1 MFPFKAI
8 IILLSTASISVV
20 SLYIRSGLGKNSKD
34 ENVLTNTVKSILKD
48 SNLNH
53 EHDLNQYTEAAQKD
67 LVTTLPGLNFYYSS
81 SFVQFSGYLYV
92 DDDEQKQ
99 QQAIHY
105 WYVESTR
112 DPKKD
117 PVILWTNGGPGC
129 SGLLGFGTEFGPFY
143 FQGDGSLALNPHTWN
158 SVANIIYIEQPVGV
172 GFSFSTHP
180 ERDYIT
186 GDEKAKLDNF
196 RVIREFF
203 KRFPERQ
210 GNDFYIASESYGG
223 HYIPQCK
230 YEMRKK

>member
-1 MFPFKAI
+1 MISSKPLAI
-8 IILLSTASISVV
+8 FVLTLSLSIL
-20 SLYIRSGLGKNSKD
+20 SLYYIKDGKKSNISSQPSAD
-34 ENVLTNTVKSILKD
+34 LSHDMVLTDLH
-48 SNLNH
+48 LNM
-53 EHDLNQYTEAAQKD
+53 NKYTDAAQQD

-81 SFVQFSGYLYV
+81 AFVQFSGYLYV
-92 DDDEQKQ
+92 DDDESQ
-99 QQAIHY
+99 QRAIHY

-112 DPKKD
+112 NPDKD

-143 FQGDGSLALNPHTWN
+143 FQGDGTLALNPHTWN

-180 ERDYIT
+180 ETDYST
-186 GDEKAKLDNF
+186 GDEKAKVDNF
-196 RVIREFF
+196 KVIQEFF

-230 YEMRKK
+230 F